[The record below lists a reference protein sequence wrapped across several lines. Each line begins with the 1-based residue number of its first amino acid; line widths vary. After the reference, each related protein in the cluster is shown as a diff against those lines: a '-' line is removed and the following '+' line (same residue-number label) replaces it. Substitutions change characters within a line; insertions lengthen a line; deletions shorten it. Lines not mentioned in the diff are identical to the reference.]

1 MENGDKR
8 SMHNPHI
15 YAVIIGSE
23 ILNGRRADK
32 HFNFLQRALAKRGHS
47 LYSVEIIK
55 DDEALI
61 ASSFQRIKDD
71 EKSMMFCFGGIGS
84 TPDDLT
90 RAIASA
96 VFRSSPP
103 VRHVQFERDIIERF
117 GEGAYPNRIHM
128 AELPE
133 GAALLT
139 NPVNN
144 MSGFYLDERFFFT
157 PGFPEMAH
165 PMVEEAIERFLPQ
178 NRPLYRQTLRA
189 RCSEDALI
197 AIMKEV
203 PADIECSSLP
213 MFIDNNPNVE
223 ISVASFDKDLTAR
236 YFNKFVAY
244 LELTVTPF
252 EIKTS

>member
-1 MENGDKR
+1 
-8 SMHNPHI
+8 MHNPHI

-23 ILNGRRADK
+23 ILNGRRVDK
-32 HFNFLQRALAKRGHS
+32 HFLFLQTALAKRGYT
-47 LYSVEIIK
+47 LYCVEIIR
-55 DDEALI
+55 DDMTLI
-61 ASSFQRIKDD
+61 TSSFQRIRDD

-103 VRHVQFERDIIERF
+103 VRHAKFERDIIERF
-117 GEGAYPNRIHM
+117 GDGAYPNRIHM

-133 GAALLT
+133 GAGLLT
-139 NPVNN
+139 NPFNN
-144 MSGFYLDERFFFT
+144 MSGFYLDDRFFFM

-165 PMVEEAIERFLPQ
+165 PMVEEAVERFLPQ
-178 NRPLYRQTLRA
+178 NRPLFRRTLRA

-197 AIMKEV
+197 AVMKEV
-203 PADIECSSLP
+203 PDGIECSSLP
-213 MFIDNNPNVE
+213 MFIDNKANVE
-223 ISVASFDKDLTAR
+223 ISIASFDEDLTSL

-244 LELTVTPF
+244 LELTATPF
-252 EIKTS
+252 EIKAT